1 MGRRARPD
9 LGLKKLDLLELTLSE
24 AEGTRKN
31 DAGQGLGEAVTA
43 AQAGLVTDLPGE
55 TLPVLTLLIHVAAA
69 TYVPLLCISSRLKQS
84 ESARTARVGL
94 GTPLHYEANQI
105 LGGMESEM

>member
-1 MGRRARPD
+1 M
-9 LGLKKLDLLELTLSE
+9 
-24 AEGTRKN
+24 
-31 DAGQGLGEAVTA
+31 
-43 AQAGLVTDLPGE
+43 TDIQGE

-69 TYVPLLCISSRLKQS
+69 TYVPLLCVSSRLKQS